1 MHSGPPRPFGMAD
14 STGNLLRVEGF
25 KVNAQVNGKTVKVT
39 DAAIAG
45 QPEFTALVETAPVVD
60 PDMPLG
66 PDIREASVIW
76 TLRDWLP
83 ATMRAAT
90 TPAVIAASID
100 GLAFE
105 MTKREDNVATPFV
118 RFDVVRVL

>member
-1 MHSGPPRPFGMAD
+1 MAD
-14 STGNLLRVEGF
+14 SVGNALRVEGF
-25 KVNAQVNGKTVKVT
+25 NANVAVNGKTVKVT
-39 DAAIAG
+39 DTAIAG
-45 QPEFTALVETAPVVD
+45 QPEFLALVETAPVVD

-66 PDIREASVIW
+66 SDIREASVIW

-83 ATMRAAT
+83 TTMRATT
-90 TPAVIAASID
+90 TPAIIAATID
-100 GLAFE
+100 GVAFE